1 MTFSRHQRQADGVQ
15 AVFLVRMMLVWLVL
29 LAMLPNPLGNVA
41 ATFASSSFAQQ
52 TLDERDGA
60 DRHATPAASRQ
71 HSFAVVSSDGGSP
84 DDGFGAGA
92 GLLVRYASLLH
103 GDPADA
109 GYPAVATLTSAGS
122 LSIHARAP
130 PLSA

>member
-1 MTFSRHQRQADGVQ
+1 MTLSRHQRQADGVQ

-29 LAMLPNPLGNVA
+29 AMLPNPLGGAA
-41 ATFASSSFAQQ
+41 ATFASSSVAQQ

-84 DDGFGAGA
+84 DDGFGVGA
-92 GLLVRYASLLH
+92 GLVVRYASLLH
-103 GDPADA
+103 GDPADT
-109 GYPAVATLTSAGS
+109 GYPAVATLTAAGS
-122 LSIHARAP
+122 LSTHARAP
-130 PLSA
+130 PLLA